1 MAILKKTFNQMEKT
15 ALYISMAIALAMMF
29 IITFD
34 AMGRYLFNNPLT
46 GAYELVEKYLMPA
59 LVFLGLN
66 YSYKDNQQ
74 ISIEVLYDRTSGI
87 VRFILDIVK
96 IGAMLLIMSLI
107 TYQGFH
113 LTVEAFIDKRM
124 DFGGVPIPLY
134 WAYMWIPIGSGIMA
148 VRLLI
153 DLVKVFIRFKQR

>member
-1 MAILKKTFNQMEKT
+1 MATLKKAFNQIEKI
-15 ALYISMAIALAMMF
+15 ALYISMIIAFAMMF

-34 AMGRYLFNNPLT
+34 ALGRYLFNNPLT

-74 ISIEVLYDRTSGI
+74 ISIEVLYDKTSGI
-87 VRFILDIVK
+87 FRFILDIIK
-96 IGAMLLIMSLI
+96 IGGMLLIMALI

-113 LTVEAFIDKRM
+113 LALDAFIDKRM
-124 DFGGVPIPLY
+124 DFGGVPVPLY
-134 WAYMWIPIGSGIMA
+134 WAYIWIPIGSGIMT

-153 DLVKVFIRFKQR
+153 DLVKIFIHFKQR